1 MDQLLGP
8 SKRNDKSLNQVN
20 DLNKNCTLKRHSD
33 VNNSAT
39 NSHIELDNNSQAHPK
54 TPTDL
59 PNRFSSGAHVQ
70 PNLGIPVTRGF
81 KIASINL
88 ASLYKNIDQLR
99 IYMLSKTV
107 DILAINETRL
117 DSSIQDGEVSIPG
130 YTLERKDRN
139 RNGGGVALYITD
151 SINYKRLID
160 LPDDNIELISIQVS
174 KPKAKPFIVCTWY
187 RPPGSTTEL
196 TNRFEDVLQKLDS
209 YHMEVDIIGDLN
221 CNVGAT
227 SPDCSTQKLLDICDT
242 YQYRQLIDQPTRIT
256 QLTSSI
262 IDLFLTNHPWN
273 FSDSGVTDIG
283 ISDHCLVYAIR
294 KICIP
299 KSNPKTVTSRCFKNF
314 IPDSFRTDLSMV
326 PWHLIEQEHN
336 PDIA

>member
-1 MDQLLGP
+1 M
-8 SKRNDKSLNQVN
+8 
-20 DLNKNCTLKRHSD
+20 
-33 VNNSAT
+33 
-39 NSHIELDNNSQAHPK
+39 
-54 TPTDL
+54 L
-59 PNRFSSGAHVQ
+59 P
-70 PNLGIPVTRGF
+70 
-81 KIASINL
+81 
-88 ASLYKNIDQLR
+88 
-99 IYMLSKTV
+99 KTV

-117 DSSIQDGEVSIPG
+117 DSSIQNGEVSIPG

-139 RNGGGVALYITD
+139 RNGGGVALYIRD

-160 LPDDNIELISIQVS
+160 LPDDNMELISIQVS

-196 TNRFEDVLQKLDS
+196 MNRFEDVLQKLDS

-227 SPDCSTQKLLDICDT
+227 SPDCSTQKLLDICDS

-326 PWHLIEQEHN
+326 PWRLIEQQHN

>member
-1 MDQLLGP
+1 MDQGQP
-8 SKRNDKSLNQVN
+8 SKFLEDHSSSYLLNTRPSI
-20 DLNKNCTLKRHSD
+20 DD
-33 VNNSAT
+33 INNSAT
-39 NSHIELDNNSQAHPK
+39 NSHIELDNNSQVHPK
-54 TPTDL
+54 TPTDS
-59 PNRFSSGAHVQ
+59 PNRFSSSAHVQ
-70 PNLGIPVTRGF
+70 PNLGIPVTSGF

-99 IYMLSKTV
+99 FYMLPKTV

-117 DSSIQDGEVSIPG
+117 DSSIQNGEASIPG
-130 YTLERKDRN
+130 YTHERKDRN
-139 RNGGGVALYITD
+139 RNGGGVALCIRD

-160 LPDDNIELISIQVS
+160 LPDDNMELISIQVL

-196 TNRFEDVLQKLDS
+196 MNRFEDVLQKLDS

-227 SPDCSTQKLLDICDT
+227 SPDCSTQKLLDICDS

-256 QLTSSI
+256 QLTSPI

-273 FSDSGVTDIG
+273 F
-283 ISDHCLVYAIR
+283 
-294 KICIP
+294 
-299 KSNPKTVTSRCFKNF
+299 
-314 IPDSFRTDLSMV
+314 
-326 PWHLIEQEHN
+326 
-336 PDIA
+336 

>member
-1 MDQLLGP
+1 M
-8 SKRNDKSLNQVN
+8 
-20 DLNKNCTLKRHSD
+20 
-33 VNNSAT
+33 
-39 NSHIELDNNSQAHPK
+39 
-54 TPTDL
+54 
-59 PNRFSSGAHVQ
+59 
-70 PNLGIPVTRGF
+70 
-81 KIASINL
+81 

-117 DSSIQDGEVSIPG
+117 DSSIQNGEVSIPG

-139 RNGGGVALYITD
+139 RNGGGVALYIRD

-196 TNRFEDVLQKLDS
+196 MNRFEDVLQKLDS

-221 CNVGAT
+221 CNVAAT
-227 SPDCSTQKLLDICDT
+227 SPDCSTQKLLDICDS
-242 YQYRQLIDQPTRIT
+242 YQYSQLIDQPTRIT
-256 QLTSSI
+256 QLKSSI
-262 IDLFLTNHPWN
+262 IDLFLTNHPRN
-273 FSDSGVTDIG
+273 FSYSGVANIG

-299 KSNPKTVTSRCFKNF
+299 KSNPKTVKRADGLKILFQIVFELIYLWSRG
-314 IPDSFRTDLSMV
+314 I
-326 PWHLIEQEHN
+326 
-336 PDIA
+336 